1 MQLVFLRSSILLLMS
16 VHQGAIS
23 PLKLLM
29 I

>member
-1 MQLVFLRSSILLLMS
+1 MLLF
-16 VHQGAIS
+16 GAILIFWLYFS